1 MEKYTVY
8 LKKFQIAVSILA
20 VALILFIFLITKIV
34 PEVQKIMQIQ
44 TDYKAQSS
52 SLTDSERK
60 LKDLQDAEKR
70 KEQENENTA
79 KIFFKPISEGLD
91 TEAAIS
97 DEFGEIL
104 QLIRENKIKTRSV
117 KYDYDPQDDNFVKNA
132 ANRYHVCRVTAEMI
146 ATYSNFANFLRELYK
161 HEHFLEISKIEI
173 APYEKNKRIL
183 LVNLQ
188 IKLYAQKDPSSVEEA
203 PAPAP
208 APAATPDAAN
218 GANPGAAAQTPPS
231 PTPVSSEGGVS
242 PEASE

>member
-34 PEVQKIMQIQ
+34 PEVQRISQIQ
-44 TDYKAQSS
+44 GEYATQTA

-60 LKDLQDAEKR
+60 LKDLQDAGKR
-70 KEQENENTA
+70 KELENENTA

-208 APAATPDAAN
+208 AATPDAAN
-218 GANPGAAAQTPPS
+218 GANPGVAAQTPPS